1 MMSITSR
8 TMITTVSA
16 RLNHSRCG
24 RSVGRFGSRAVSASD
39 VPVELAWGSSLV
51 WLMTRARVAGPPVDP
66 AEAAATEPPAPR
78 AHCTPAAVRRRR
90 SESPMNQAK
99 PSASSRPTISD
110 GTMGAKISLGSSCS
124 AEAARAVGPP
134 HGTMFSV
141 PLIRP
146 ATQVSTTGDISSR
159 R

>member
-1 MMSITSR
+1 M
-8 TMITTVSA
+8 
-16 RLNHSRCG
+16 
-24 RSVGRFGSRAVSASD
+24 
-39 VPVELAWGSSLV
+39 
-51 WLMTRARVAGPPVDP
+51 
-66 AEAAATEPPAPR
+66 
-78 AHCTPAAVRRRR
+78 
-90 SESPMNQAK
+90 AK